1 MKERTKR
8 IGLMLGVI
16 MMVAMAGTGTV
27 FAAAPP
33 VKTTKTAPASGV
45 AEQKNKKP
53 AKEEKKAEKSN
64 KAEQK
69 KLLYYGKVKKIETDK
84 LILEEAEIVEKT
96 DAAVDFE
103 NDSMKWKL
111 NGKSIEIKTDKDT
124 RYLKEMVPDKNKKG
138 NDKKDSKVASDSQDT
153 ENPNEGIEMKNT
165 REGALVRITL
175 KDDESE
181 TAAEVFILSNV
192 KETVKGKADK
202 AGKTKEKA

>member
-27 FAAAPP
+27 FAAALPA
-33 VKTTKTAPASGV
+33 KTEKAAPASGV
-45 AEQKNKKP
+45 AGQKNKKP
-53 AKEEKKAEKSN
+53 AKKEKKAEKSN

-69 KLLYYGKVKKIETDK
+69 KLLYYGRVKKIETDK
-84 LILEEAEIVEKT
+84 LILEEAEVVEKT
-96 DAAVDFE
+96 DAAADFE

-138 NDKKDSKVASDSQDT
+138 NDKKDSKAASGSQDT
-153 ENPNEGIEMKNT
+153 EKPNEGIEMKNT

-175 KDDESE
+175 KDDDSM
-181 TAAEVFILSNV
+181 TAAEVFMLSNV
-192 KETVKGKADK
+192 KETAVETA
-202 AGKTKEKA
+202 KEKA